1 VLTLVVG
8 PEFTLADIVFEAA
21 SAQGTV
27 GLSSNLT
34 APDMP
39 VVAEVVFILQMWLG
53 RLEIFPV
60 LVLLRAL
67 FFGARRR

>member
-1 VLTLVVG
+1 
-8 PEFTLADIVFEAA
+8 
-21 SAQGTV
+21 V

-60 LVLLRAL
+60 LVLVRAL
-67 FFGARRR
+67 FVGARRS